1 MCRIQ
6 IRQRNEKIPRSFEHP
21 AEQRIFLNKYD
32 VLIIGAGIA
41 GLYAA
46 MQLPESKKVLVVCK
60 DIPWECNT
68 FYAQGGMATALD
80 ENDVPL
86 HVSDTMAAGAY
97 HNIKEAVEILSRTSL
112 ETTPDIIA
120 KGMAFDRA
128 ADGKLLYTKE
138 AAHSVARIIHAGGDA
153 TGRYMHYFMMLQ
165 NRHKLQKNTLV
176 YDLLIEN
183 GRCYGVKATVNY
195 EPTTIYADD
204 VIIASGGVGSLY
216 AYNTNSRTVSAD
228 IHGICVEK
236 GIELAD
242 MEFMQ
247 FHPTVFV
254 DTPFARKLLLTEAL
268 RGEGAH
274 IIDEDGERFLFEYDE
289 RGELASRDIVSR
301 GIFKHKRNTGKQA
314 YLDFSMFEAKWFE
327 HRFPNITHTFAGLGY
342 HFPKDKVPVSPA
354 FHYANGGIKCD
365 VNGCIPGMEGLYVIG
380 EAART
385 GVHGANRLASNSLLE
400 AAVFAKR
407 AVDHLLG
414 REHQQIKTPEF
425 EKDYGNIL
433 HKENDKSYK
442 QKLRQVMWEDIGII
456 RTTRGLLE
464 AKNLIYDMK
473 NHEIGRL
480 LQLRLNTASA
490 IVDAALART
499 ESLGSHYIESE

>member
-1 MCRIQ
+1 M
-6 IRQRNEKIPRSFEHP
+6 K
-21 AEQRIFLNKYD
+21 KYD
-32 VLIIGAGIA
+32 ILIIGAGIA

-46 MQLPESKKVLVVCK
+46 MNIPKEKKVLVVCK

-68 FYAQGGMATALD
+68 FYAQGGMVTALD
-80 ENDVPL
+80 EADIAL
-86 HVSDTMAAGAY
+86 HVEDTLAAGAY
-97 HNIKEAVEILSRTSL
+97 HNNKEAVEILSQTSL
-112 ETTPDIIA
+112 ETTADIIA
-120 KGMAFDRA
+120 RGMAFDKDDA
-128 ADGKLLYTKE
+128 GNILYTKE
-138 AAHSVARIIHAGGDA
+138 AAHSTERIVHAGGDA
-153 TGRYMHYFMMLQ
+153 TGRYMHYFMMVQ
-165 NRHKLQKNTLV
+165 NKHQLQKNTLV

-204 VIIASGGVGSLY
+204 VIIASGGIGSLY
-216 AYNTNSRTVSAD
+216 AFNTNSRTVSAD

-236 GIELAD
+236 GIALAD

-254 DTPFARKLLLTEAL
+254 DTPYARKLLLTEAL

-274 IIDEDGERFLFEYDE
+274 VVDDEGRRFLFDYDA

-301 GIFKHKRNTGKQA
+301 GIFDYKRKTGKQA
-314 YLDFSMFEAKWFE
+314 YLDFSMFEEEWFA
-327 HRFPNITHTFAGLGY
+327 HRFPNITRTFGTIGY
-342 HFPKDKVPVSPA
+342 NFPQDKAPISPA
-354 FHYANGGIKCD
+354 FHYSNGGIKCD
-365 VNGCIPGMEGLYVIG
+365 THGCIPGMEGLYVIG

-400 AAVFAKR
+400 GVVFAKR
-407 AVDHLLG
+407 VVAHLLSKQ
-414 REHQQIKTPEF
+414 HATVKIPTF

-433 HKENDKSYK
+433 HKENDKIYK
-442 QKLRQVMWEDIGII
+442 QRLRQVMWEDIGII
-456 RTTRGLLE
+456 RTTKGLHE

-473 NHEIGRL
+473 NHDIGRL

>member
-1 MCRIQ
+1 MQ
-6 IRQRNEKIPRSFEHP
+6 
-21 AEQRIFLNKYD
+21 KYD

-46 MQLPESKKVLVVCK
+46 MQLPPSKKVLVVCK

-68 FYAQGGMATALD
+68 FYAQGGMVTALN
-80 ENDVPL
+80 EADVAL
-86 HVSDTMAAGAY
+86 HVADTMAAGAY
-97 HNIKEAVEILSRTSL
+97 HNDREAVEILSKTSL
-112 ETTPDIIA
+112 VTTPDMIT
-120 KGMAFDRA
+120 KGMAFDKDA
-128 ADGKLLYTKE
+128 QGHILYTKE
-138 AAHSVARIIHAGGDA
+138 AAHSVPRIVHAGGDA
-153 TGRYMHYFMMLQ
+153 TGRYMHYFMMVQ
-165 NRHKLQKNTLV
+165 NKHQLQKNTLV

-204 VIIASGGVGSLY
+204 VIIASGGIGSLY
-216 AYNTNSRTVSAD
+216 QYNTNSRTVSAD

-254 DTPFARKLLLTEAL
+254 DTPYARKLLLTEAL

-274 IIDEDGERFLFEYDE
+274 VVDDEGRRFLFDYDE
-289 RGELASRDIVSR
+289 RGELASRDIVAR
-301 GIFKHKRNTGKQA
+301 GIFDHKRKTGKQA
-314 YLDFSMFEAKWFE
+314 YLDFSMFEPEWFHE
-327 HRFPNITHTFAGLGY
+327 RFPNITRTFEALGY
-342 HFPKDKVPVSPA
+342 HFPQDRVPISPA

-365 VNGCIPGMEGLYVIG
+365 TNGCIPGMEGLYVIG

-400 AAVFAKR
+400 GVVFAKR

-414 REHQQIKTPEF
+414 KEHQAVKTPAF
-425 EKDYGNIL
+425 DKDYGNIL
-433 HKENDKSYK
+433 HKENDKIYK
-442 QKLRQVMWEDIGII
+442 EKLRHIMWEDIGII
-456 RTTRGLLE
+456 RTTEGLHE

-473 NHEIGRL
+473 NQEIGRL

-490 IVDAALART
+490 IVEAALARK
-499 ESLGSHYIESE
+499 ESLGSHYIEN

>member
-1 MCRIQ
+1 MQ
-6 IRQRNEKIPRSFEHP
+6 
-21 AEQRIFLNKYD
+21 NKYD
-32 VLIIGAGIA
+32 VLIIGAGLA

-46 MQLPESKKVLVVCK
+46 MNLPKEKKVLVVCK

-68 FYAQGGMATALD
+68 FYAQGGMVTALNEAD
-80 ENDVPL
+80 IPS
-86 HVSDTMAAGAY
+86 HVADTMAAGAQ
-97 HNIKEAVEILSRTSL
+97 HNNINAVKILSKTSL
-112 ETTPDIIA
+112 DTTVDIMQR
-120 KGMAFDRA
+120 GMTFDTDK
-128 ADGKLLYTKE
+128 DGNLLYTKE
-138 AAHSVARIIHAGGDA
+138 AAHSTERIIHAGGDA
-153 TGRYMHYFMMLQ
+153 TGRYMHYFMMVQ
-165 NRHKLQKNTLV
+165 NKHQLQKNTLV

-195 EPTTIYADD
+195 EPTTIHADD
-204 VIIASGGVGSLY
+204 VIIASGGIGSLY
-216 AYNTNSRTVSAD
+216 AFNTNSRTVSAD

-254 DTPFARKLLLTEAL
+254 DTPYARKLLLTEAL

-274 IIDEDGERFLFEYDE
+274 IVDDEGKRFLFDYDQ

-301 GIFKHKRNTGKQA
+301 SIFDYKRKTGKQA
-314 YLDFSMFEAKWFE
+314 YLDFSMFEEKWFE
-327 HRFPNITHTFAGLGY
+327 HRFPNITRTFGALGY
-342 HFPKDKVPVSPA
+342 HFPKDRVPISPA

-365 VNGCIPGMEGLYVIG
+365 VDGCIPGLLGLYVIG

-400 AAVFAKR
+400 GVVFAKR
-407 AVDHLLG
+407 AV
-414 REHQQIKTPEF
+414 EHILNKKQDNIKIPNF

-433 HKENDKSYK
+433 HKENDKTYK
-442 QKLRQVMWEDIGII
+442 QRLRQIMWDDIGVI
-456 RTTRGLLE
+456 RTTEGLHE

-473 NHEIGRL
+473 NKDIGRL

-499 ESLGSHYIESE
+499 QSLGSHYIES

>member
-1 MCRIQ
+1 MQ
-6 IRQRNEKIPRSFEHP
+6 
-21 AEQRIFLNKYD
+21 KYD
-32 VLIIGAGIA
+32 VIIIGAGIA

-46 MQLPESKKVLVVCK
+46 MELPETKKVLVVCK

-68 FYAQGGMATALD
+68 FYAQGGMATALNEAD
-80 ENDVPL
+80 IPV
-86 HVSDTMAAGAY
+86 HVEDTMAAGSY
-97 HNIKEAVEILSRTSL
+97 HNNKEAVEILSRTSL
-112 ETTPDIIA
+112 ETTSDII
-120 KGMAFDRA
+120 KKVWSLIRGEE
-128 ADGKLLYTKE
+128 GNLLYTKE
-138 AAHSVARIIHAGGDA
+138 AAHSVERIIHAGGDA
-153 TGRYMHYFMMLQ
+153 TGRYMHYFMMVQ
-165 NRHKLQKNTLV
+165 NKHQLQKNTLV

-204 VIIASGGVGSLY
+204 VIIASGGIGSLY

-268 RGEGAH
+268 RGEGAYVV
-274 IIDEDGERFLFEYDE
+274 DEEGRRFLFDYDE
-289 RGELASRDIVSR
+289 RGELASRDIVAR
-301 GIFKHKRNTGKQA
+301 GIFNHKRKTGQKA
-314 YLDFSMFEAKWFE
+314 YLDFSMFEEKWFE
-327 HRFPNITHTFAGLGY
+327 HRFPNITHTFGALGY
-342 HFPKDKVPVSPA
+342 NFPKDKISISPA
-354 FHYANGGIKCD
+354 FHYSNGGIKCD
-365 VNGCIPGMEGLYVIG
+365 TNGCIDGIEGLYVIG

-400 AAVFAKR
+400 GVVFAKR
-407 AVDHLLG
+407 AVDHLLSK
-414 REHQQIKTPEF
+414 EHKVVQTPKF

-433 HKENDKSYK
+433 HKENDKIYK
-442 QKLRQVMWEDIGII
+442 QKLRQVMWDDIGII
-456 RTTRGLLE
+456 RTTKGLHE

-473 NHEIGRL
+473 NKEIGRL
-480 LQLRLNTASA
+480 LKLRLNTASA
-490 IVDAALART
+490 IVDAALARK
-499 ESLGSHYIESE
+499 ESLGSHYIESI

>member
-1 MCRIQ
+1 MQ
-6 IRQRNEKIPRSFEHP
+6 
-21 AEQRIFLNKYD
+21 KYD

-68 FYAQGGMATALD
+68 FYAQGGMVTALNEAD
-80 ENDVPL
+80 IPL
-86 HVSDTMAAGAY
+86 HVEDTMSAGAY
-97 HNIKEAVEILSRTSL
+97 HNNKEAVEILSRTSL
-112 ETTPDIIA
+112 ETTADIIA
-120 KGMAFDRA
+120 KGMEFDK
-128 ADGKLLYTKE
+128 DENGNILYTKE
-138 AAHSVARIIHAGGDA
+138 AAHSVERIVHAGGDA
-153 TGRYMHYFMMLQ
+153 TGRYMHYFMMVQ
-165 NRHKLQKNTLV
+165 NRHQLQKNTLV

-183 GRCYGVKATVNY
+183 GRCYGVKAMVNY
-195 EPTTIYADD
+195 HPTTIYADD
-204 VIIASGGVGSLY
+204 VIIASGGIGSLY
-216 AYNTNSRTVSAD
+216 AFNTNSRTVSAD

-274 IIDEDGERFLFEYDE
+274 VVDEDGKRFLFDYDK
-289 RGELASRDIVSR
+289 RGELASRDIVAR
-301 GIFKHKRNTGKQA
+301 GIFKHKRKTGKQA
-314 YLDFSMFEAKWFE
+314 YLDFSMFDAKTFHE
-327 HRFPNITHTFAGLGY
+327 RFPNITRTFDALGY
-342 HFPKDKVPVSPA
+342 HFPEDRVPISPA

-365 VNGCIPGMEGLYVIG
+365 TNGSIEGLEGLYVIG

-400 AAVFAKR
+400 GVVFAKR

-414 REHQQIKTPEF
+414 KAHQAVKTPMF

-433 HKENDKSYK
+433 HKDNDKTYK

-456 RTTRGLLE
+456 RTPNGMHE

-473 NHEIGRL
+473 NKEIGRL
-480 LQLRLNTASA
+480 LELRLNTASA
-490 IVDAALART
+490 IVEAALARK
-499 ESLGSHYIESE
+499 ESLGSHYVEN

>member
-1 MCRIQ
+1 MQ
-6 IRQRNEKIPRSFEHP
+6 
-21 AEQRIFLNKYD
+21 KYD

-46 MQLPESKKVLVVCK
+46 MQLPKSKKVLVVCK

-97 HNIKEAVEILSRTSL
+97 HNLKEAVEILSRTSL

-120 KGMAFDRA
+120 QGMEFDRA
-128 ADGKLLYTKE
+128 EDGHILYTKE

-153 TGRYMHYFMMLQ
+153 TGRYMHYFMMVQ
-165 NRHKLQKNTLV
+165 NRHQLQKNTLV

-204 VIIASGGVGSLY
+204 VIIASGGIGSLY

-274 IIDEDGERFLFEYDE
+274 VIDDEGERFLFEYDE
-289 RGELASRDIVSR
+289 RGELASRDIVAR
-301 GIFKHKRNTGKQA
+301 GIFKHKRNTGRQA
-314 YLDFSMFEAKWFE
+314 YLDFSMFEEKWFE
-327 HRFPNITHTFAGLGY
+327 QRFPNITRTFAALGY
-342 HFPKDKVPVSPA
+342 RFPQDKVPISPA

-365 VNGCIPGMEGLYVIG
+365 VNGCIEGMEGLYVIG

-400 AAVFAKR
+400 AVVFAKR

-414 REHQQIKTPEF
+414 RGHQQIKTPEF

-456 RTTRGLLE
+456 RTTKGLHE

-499 ESLGSHYIESE
+499 ESLGSHYMEAD

>member
-1 MCRIQ
+1 
-6 IRQRNEKIPRSFEHP
+6 
-21 AEQRIFLNKYD
+21 LNKYD

-46 MQLPESKKVLVVCK
+46 MQLPASKKVLVVCK

-68 FYAQGGMATALD
+68 FYAQGGMATALN
-80 ENDVPL
+80 EADVPV
-86 HVSDTMAAGAY
+86 HIEDTMAAGSY
-97 HNIKEAVEILSRTSL
+97 HNDREAVEILSRTSL
-112 ETTPDIIA
+112 ETTPALIER
-120 KGMAFDRA
+120 GMAFDRN
-128 ADGKLLYTKE
+128 DKGEILYTKE
-138 AAHSVARIIHAGGDA
+138 AAHSVPRIVHAGGDA
-153 TGRYMHYFMMLQ
+153 TGRYMHYFMMVQ
-165 NRHKLQKNTLV
+165 NRHQLQRNTLV
-176 YDLLIEN
+176 YDLLIRD

-204 VIIASGGVGSLY
+204 VIIASGGIGSLY

-236 GIELAD
+236 GIALAD

-254 DTPFARKLLLTEAL
+254 DTPYARKLLLTEAL

-274 IIDEDGERFLFEYDE
+274 VVGENGNRFLFEYDE
-289 RGELASRDIVSR
+289 RGELASRDIVAR
-301 GIFKHKRNTGKQA
+301 GIFDYKRRTGENA
-314 YLDFSMFEAKWFE
+314 YLDFSMFEEKWFHE
-327 HRFPNITHTFAGLGY
+327 RFPNITRTFEALGY
-342 HFPKDKVPVSPA
+342 HFPKDRISISPA
-354 FHYANGGIKCD
+354 FHYANGGIRCD
-365 VNGCIPGMEGLYVIG
+365 TNGCIPGMEGLYVIG

-400 AAVFAKR
+400 GVVFAQR
-407 AVDHLLG
+407 AVEHLLG
-414 REHQQIKTPEF
+414 KEAHTRQIPLF

-433 HKENDKSYK
+433 HKENDKAYK

-456 RTTRGLLE
+456 RTTKGLHE

-473 NHEIGRL
+473 NQEIGRL

-490 IVDAALART
+490 IVEAALART
-499 ESLGSHYIESE
+499 ESLGSHYIES

>member
-1 MCRIQ
+1 VQ
-6 IRQRNEKIPRSFEHP
+6 
-21 AEQRIFLNKYD
+21 KYD

-68 FYAQGGMATALD
+68 FYAQGGMVTALD
-80 ENDVPL
+80 EKDVPL
-86 HVSDTMAAGAY
+86 HVEDTMAAGAY
-97 HNIKEAVEILSRTSL
+97 HNDREAVEILSRTSL
-112 ETTPDIIA
+112 ITTPEMIDR
-120 KGMAFDRA
+120 GMAFDKDE
-128 ADGKLLYTKE
+128 DGHLLYTKE
-138 AAHSVARIIHAGGDA
+138 AAHSVPRIVHAGGDA
-153 TGRYMHYFMMLQ
+153 TGRYMHYFMMVQ
-165 NRHKLQKNTLV
+165 NRHQLQKNTLV

-204 VIIASGGVGSLY
+204 VIIASGGIGSLY
-216 AYNTNSRTVSAD
+216 QYNTNSRTVSAD

-254 DTPFARKLLLTEAL
+254 DTPYARKLLLTEAL

-274 IIDEDGERFLFEYDE
+274 VVDDEGRRFLFDYDS
-289 RGELASRDIVSR
+289 RGELASRDIVAR
-301 GIFKHKRNTGKQA
+301 GIFDYKRKTGRQA
-314 YLDFSMFEAKWFE
+314 YLDFSMFEPDWFHE
-327 HRFPNITHTFAGLGY
+327 RFPNITHTFAALGY
-342 HFPKDKVPVSPA
+342 HFPQDRVPVSPA

-365 VNGCIPGMEGLYVIG
+365 TNGSIPGMEGLYVIG

-400 AAVFAKR
+400 GVVFAKR
-407 AVDHLLG
+407 TVDHLLG
-414 REHQQIKTPEF
+414 KSHQAVKTPAF
-425 EKDYGNIL
+425 DKDYGNIL
-433 HKENDKSYK
+433 HKENDKLYK
-442 QKLRQVMWEDIGII
+442 EKLRHVMWEDIGII
-456 RTTRGLLE
+456 RTTEGLHE

-473 NHEIGRL
+473 NQEIGRL

-490 IVDAALART
+490 IVEAALARK
-499 ESLGSHYIESE
+499 ESLGSHYIEN

>member
-1 MCRIQ
+1 MQ
-6 IRQRNEKIPRSFEHP
+6 
-21 AEQRIFLNKYD
+21 KYD
-32 VLIIGAGIA
+32 ILIIGAGIA

-46 MQLPESKKVLVVCK
+46 MNIPKEKKVLVICK

-68 FYAQGGMATALD
+68 FYAQGGMVTALN
-80 ENDVPL
+80 EADVPS
-86 HVSDTMAAGAY
+86 HVEDTLKAGAY
-97 HNIKEAVEILSRTSL
+97 HNDKEAVEILSRTSL
-112 ETTPDIIA
+112 ETTADIIQR
-120 KGMAFDRA
+120 GMEFDK
-128 ADGKLLYTKE
+128 DEEGNILYTKE
-138 AAHSVARIIHAGGDA
+138 AAHSIERIIHAGGDA
-153 TGRYMHYFMMLQ
+153 TGRYMHYFMMVQ
-165 NRHKLQKNTLV
+165 SKHKLQKNTLV
-176 YDLLIEN
+176 YDLLIED

-204 VIIASGGVGSLY
+204 VIIASGGIGSLY
-216 AYNTNSRTVSAD
+216 EYNTNSRTVSAD

-254 DTPFARKLLLTEAL
+254 DTPYARKLLLTEAL

-274 IIDEDGERFLFEYDE
+274 IVDDEGRRFLFDYDA

-301 GIFKHKRNTGKQA
+301 GIFDYKRKTGKQA
-314 YLDFSMFEAKWFE
+314 YLDFSMFEAEWFE
-327 HRFPNITHTFAGLGY
+327 HRFPNITRTFASLGY
-342 HFPKDKVPVSPA
+342 HFPKDRAPISPA

-400 AAVFAKR
+400 GVVFAKR
-407 AVDHLLG
+407 AVDHLLSKK
-414 REHQQIKTPEF
+414 HAQVKTPEF

-433 HKENDKSYK
+433 HKENDEIYK

-456 RTTRGLLE
+456 RTTRGLHE

-473 NHEIGRL
+473 NKEIGRL
-480 LQLRLNTASA
+480 LELRLNAAST
-490 IVDAALART
+490 IVEAALART
-499 ESLGSHYIESE
+499 ESLGSHYIEKE

>member
-1 MCRIQ
+1 M
-6 IRQRNEKIPRSFEHP
+6 S
-21 AEQRIFLNKYD
+21 KYD
-32 VLIIGAGIA
+32 VVIIGAGIA

-46 MQLPESKKVLVVCK
+46 MQLPASKKVLVVCK

-68 FYAQGGMATALD
+68 FYAQGGMVTALN
-80 ENDVPL
+80 EQDVPV
-86 HVSDTMAAGAY
+86 HVEDTMAAGAY
-97 HNIKEAVEILSRTSL
+97 HNNREAVEILSRTSL
-112 ETTPDIIA
+112 ETTPDLIA
-120 KGMAFDRA
+120 RGMEFDKDEA
-128 ADGKLLYTKE
+128 GHILYTKE
-138 AAHSVARIIHAGGDA
+138 AAHSVPRIVHAGGDA
-153 TGRYMHYFMMLQ
+153 TGRYMHYFMMVQNKHQLQ
-165 NRHKLQKNTLV
+165 RNTLV

-204 VIIASGGVGSLY
+204 VIIASGGIGSLY

-254 DTPFARKLLLTEAL
+254 DTPYARKLLLTEAL

-274 IIDEDGERFLFEYDE
+274 VVGENGNRFLFEYDE
-289 RGELASRDIVSR
+289 RGELASRDIVAR
-301 GIFKHKRNTGKQA
+301 GIFDYKRKTGENA
-314 YLDFSMFEAKWFE
+314 YLDFSMFEEKWFHE
-327 HRFPNITHTFAGLGY
+327 RFPNITHTFEAIGY
-342 HFPKDKVPVSPA
+342 HFPQDRISVSPA

-365 VNGCIPGMEGLYVIG
+365 TNGCIPGMEGLYVIG

-400 AAVFAKR
+400 GVVFAKR
-407 AVDHLLG
+407 AVEHLLG
-414 REHQQIKTPEF
+414 KTHSRGVIPAF

-433 HKENDKSYK
+433 HKENDKTYK
-442 QKLRQVMWEDIGII
+442 QKLRQIMWDDIGII
-456 RTTRGLLE
+456 RTTRGLHE

-473 NHEIGRL
+473 NREIGRL

-490 IVDAALART
+490 IVEAALART
-499 ESLGSHYIESE
+499 ESLGSHYIES

>member
-1 MCRIQ
+1 VQ
-6 IRQRNEKIPRSFEHP
+6 
-21 AEQRIFLNKYD
+21 KYD

-46 MQLPESKKVLVVCK
+46 MQLPKSKKVLVVCK

-68 FYAQGGMATALD
+68 FYAQGGMVTALNEAD
-80 ENDVPL
+80 IPV
-86 HVSDTMAAGAY
+86 HVADTMAAGAF
-97 HNIKEAVEILSRTSL
+97 HNDEKAVEILSRTSL
-112 ETTPDIIA
+112 ETTADIIA
-120 KGMAFDRA
+120 KGMEFDK
-128 ADGKLLYTKE
+128 DEEGHILYTKE
-138 AAHSVARIIHAGGDA
+138 AAHSVARIVHAGGDA
-153 TGRYMHYFMMLQ
+153 TGRYMHYFMMVQ
-165 NRHKLQKNTLV
+165 NRHQLQKNTLV

-236 GIELAD
+236 GIALAD

-274 IIDEDGERFLFEYDE
+274 VVDEDGTRFLFEYDE

-301 GIFKHKRNTGKQA
+301 GIFKHKRKTGKQT
-314 YLDFSMFEAKWFE
+314 YLDFSMFEEKWFE
-327 HRFPNITHTFAGLGY
+327 HRFPNITHTFAALGY

-380 EAART
+380 EAACT

-400 AAVFAKR
+400 GVVFAKR

-414 REHQQIKTPEF
+414 RVHQEIKTPEF

-442 QKLRQVMWEDIGII
+442 QELRQVMWEDIGII
-456 RTTRGLLE
+456 RTTRGLHE

-490 IVDAALART
+490 IVEAALART
-499 ESLGSHYIESE
+499 ESLGSHYMES